1 MRRQILTLLA
11 LLTGLAAVGVPAQAA
26 MGEMFGPQV
35 QSGSEFEKPD
45 QREECRTRKDAERNP
60 VKRERIKPCPERE
73 TVKIYL
79 PTVMIGSDHAYE

>member
-35 QSGSEFEKPD
+35 QSDSQSEKRD
-45 QREECRTRKDAERNP
+45 QREECRTAKDSERSP
-60 VKRERIKPCPERE
+60 IRREGVKPCPPRK

-79 PTVMIGSDHAYE
+79 PTVMLGSDRAYE